1 MSALFAK
8 VRSPRR
14 KKVKYRRRMQS
25 HETPQTM
32 DNLIEELIAR
42 AAQHRR
48 ERKPA
53 DAAHE
58 WAEAVERSRQQGD
71 IPNLIRSLRGA
82 AETERDLGRNREA
95 GDLYEEAVSLC
106 RKQNNNNALL
116 LAHTVRHLGDIRRHI
131 GQHEVAQSC
140 YQEALGI
147 YRREPVANP
156 LDVANALRTFAILKE
171 KIGDF
176 EGARAFWREARE
188 LYESLAI
195 HAGVAEAS
203 QALARLGGYESKPS
217 S

>member
-1 MSALFAK
+1 
-8 VRSPRR
+8 
-14 KKVKYRRRMQS
+14 
-25 HETPQTM
+25 M
-32 DNLIEELIAR
+32 DDLIDELIAR

-48 ERKPA
+48 ERKPT

-58 WAEAVERSRQQGD
+58 WAKAVERSRQQGD

-106 RKQNNNNALL
+106 RKQNNDALL

-131 GQHEVAQSC
+131 GQHEGAQSC

-147 YRREPVANP
+147 YRREPEANP
-156 LDVANALRTFAILKE
+156 LDVANALRPLAILKE
-171 KIGDF
+171 KMGDF

-203 QALARLGGYESKPS
+203 QALARLGG
-217 S
+217 